1 MLKAIIGCICLV
13 ICVGQFANSQT
24 QVLGFSMPPGVEKVE
39 IPIEIHNNLVV
50 VPVIIN
56 NQLPLKFI
64 IDTGVRTAILTEKVY
79 SDILNLSYSR
89 KYTLSGPGGQ
99 KLVDAYITS
108 NVTLDMPGIHGE
120 GHSLLVLDE
129 DYLELKNSMGTEV
142 HGILGYELFSRFV
155 VKVDYSNKRLTLMLP
170 GGFHPRKKYDVIP
183 ITVEDT
189 KPFVQAKI
197 QINDTTTIN
206 GKFLVDSGAS
216 HGLLL
221 ETLSDPGIVV
231 PTKNI
236 DAILGR
242 GIGGVLRGKIARI
255 RSFTLGKNKTTD
267 LITHFPDDYAYSDS
281 LRKGRFTFR
290 NGSIGGEMLSRFTVI
305 FDFPNEKLYLKKNS
319 SFKKKFYYNLSGLT
333 IRATGIRLKTY
344 EISDVRENTNAQ
356 RAGLLRGDEIVSING
371 VAVIDYELNNVND
384 FLNSKP
390 GKKIRVEVK
399 RKGEKIKKTF
409 VLESQI

>member
-1 MLKAIIGCICLV
+1 MLKAIISCLFLV
-13 ICVGQFANSQT
+13 ICGGPFANGQT
-24 QVLGFSMPPGVEKVE
+24 QILGFSMPPGIEKVE

-50 VPVIIN
+50 VPIIIN

-155 VKVDYSNKRLTLMLP
+155 VKVDYANKRLTLMLP
-170 GGFHPRKKYDVIP
+170 SGFHPRRKYDVIP

-189 KPFVQAKI
+189 KPFVHAEV
-197 QINDTTTIN
+197 QINDTTTVN

-221 ETLSDPGIVV
+221 ETLSDPRIVV

-242 GIGGVLRGKIARI
+242 GIGGI
-255 RSFTLGKNKTTD
+255 
-267 LITHFPDDYAYSDS
+267 
-281 LRKGRFTFR
+281 
-290 NGSIGGEMLSRFTVI
+290 
-305 FDFPNEKLYLKKNS
+305 
-319 SFKKKFYYNLSGLT
+319 
-333 IRATGIRLKTY
+333 
-344 EISDVRENTNAQ
+344 
-356 RAGLLRGDEIVSING
+356 
-371 VAVIDYELNNVND
+371 
-384 FLNSKP
+384 
-390 GKKIRVEVK
+390 
-399 RKGEKIKKTF
+399 
-409 VLESQI
+409 